1 MLQRG
6 ALCTA
11 AGAGLCTGYRCV
23 CLCVGV
29 GVYVQC
35 STLPDYRAGHSTG
48 YRCVF
53 VCGSGSVCAALCL
66 FTRADPSAPATA
78 LCMCGGVGV
87 YVQHFACL
95 QSCPQHG
102 PQLCVCVGEW
112 ECMCSTLPV
121 YQSWPQHGPQLC
133 VRVGEWECMC
143 SALPVNQS

>member
-1 MLQRG
+1 M
-6 ALCTA
+6 
-11 AGAGLCTGYRCV
+11 
-23 CLCVGV
+23 
-29 GVYVQC
+29 YVQC

-95 QSCPQHG
+95 PE
-102 PQLCVCVGEW
+102 LATARATAM
-112 ECMCSTLPV
+112 CMCGEVGV
-121 YQSWPQHGPQLC
+121 YMQHFAC
-133 VRVGEWECMC
+133 
-143 SALPVNQS
+143 